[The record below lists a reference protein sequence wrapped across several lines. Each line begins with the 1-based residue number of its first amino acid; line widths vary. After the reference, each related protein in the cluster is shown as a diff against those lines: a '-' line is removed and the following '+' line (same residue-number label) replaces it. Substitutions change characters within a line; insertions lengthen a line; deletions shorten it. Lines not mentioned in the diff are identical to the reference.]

1 VTSTVTTTQ
10 IANQALGILGPGSG
24 YLTDLATDTTTA
36 GQALN
41 RTYELVRDEV
51 LEAHPW
57 NFAVAR
63 ASLSADVAA
72 PEWGFDYQFSLP
84 ANCLRFLSMYGE
96 KVEYQIEGD
105 KLLCDEQGPLL
116 IRYIKRET
124 DTSKYSPTFVSA
136 LACRWAFQISGTIE
150 SRPTPNQIWEM
161 YLIFLAQAKGADA
174 QSNPAEEM
182 PDGDWLSA
190 RR

>member
-1 VTSTVTTTQ
+1 MTSTVTATQ

-24 YLTDLATDTTTA
+24 FLTDLTTDQTVA

-41 RTYELVRDEV
+41 RTYEMVRDEV

-57 NFAVAR
+57 NFAVTR
-63 ASLSADVAA
+63 AEIAADVST
-72 PEWGFDYQFSLP
+72 PEWGFDYQYSLP
-84 ANCLRFLSMYGE
+84 ANCLRFLSMYGQ

-105 KLLCDEQGPLL
+105 KLLCDEAGPLL

-124 DTSKYSPTFVSA
+124 DTSKFSPTFNTA
-136 LACRWAFQISGTIE
+136 MATRWAFQISGIIE
-150 SRPTPNQIWEM
+150 SRTTPNQIWEM
-161 YLIFLAQAKGADA
+161 YQLFLAQAKRADA
-174 QSNPAEEM
+174 QSNPSEEM
-182 PDGDWLSA
+182 PDGDWLDS

>member
-1 VTSTVTTTQ
+1 MTSTVTTTQ

-57 NFAVAR
+57 NFAVTR
-63 ASLSADVAA
+63 AELAADVTT
-72 PEWGFDYQFSLP
+72 PEWGFDYQYTLP

-105 KLLCDEQGPLL
+105 KLLCDESGPLN

-136 LACRWAFQISGTIE
+136 LAARWAFQIAGTIE
-150 SRPTPNQIWEM
+150 SRLTPAQIWEIYERM
-161 YLIFLAQAKGADA
+161 MGTARRADA
-174 QSNPAEEM
+174 QSNPSEEM
-182 PDGDWLSA
+182 PDGDWLNA